1 MVIKIKET
9 ENRIFRE
16 WVKEGNLCGNSTKK
30 EISNATSPANLT
42 AGNDSVDIFLS
53 DHNIRN
59 EKGDTSSL
67 DASSLTAAPSIPE
80 NQVPVTVADTS
91 FLSAHNI
98 TNEDNIV
105 KSDTMQRYAKKC
117 KGDFNGY
124 LEL

>member
-1 MVIKIKET
+1 MIMKIKEA
-9 ENRIFRE
+9 ENRFFRE
-16 WVKEGNLCGNSTKK
+16 WVKGENFCSNSTKK

-53 DHNIRN
+53 DHNI
-59 EKGDTSSL
+59 
-67 DASSLTAAPSIPE
+67 
-80 NQVPVTVADTS
+80 
-91 FLSAHNI
+91 

-105 KSDTMQRYAKKC
+105 KSNTMQRYAKKC

>member
-1 MVIKIKET
+1 MKIKEA

-16 WVKEGNLCGNSTKK
+16 WIEGENFCSNSTKK

-53 DHNIRN
+53 DHNI
-59 EKGDTSSL
+59 
-67 DASSLTAAPSIPE
+67 
-80 NQVPVTVADTS
+80 
-91 FLSAHNI
+91 

-105 KSDTMQRYAKKC
+105 KSNTMQRYAKKC
-117 KGDFNGY
+117 KGYFNGY

>member
-1 MVIKIKET
+1 MIMKIKEA
-9 ENRIFRE
+9 ENRFFRE
-16 WVKEGNLCGNSTKK
+16 WVKEENLCSNGRKK

-42 AGNDSVDIFLS
+42 AGNDSVDI
-53 DHNIRN
+53 
-59 EKGDTSSL
+59 
-67 DASSLTAAPSIPE
+67 
-80 NQVPVTVADTS
+80 

-117 KGDFNGY
+117 KGYFNGY